1 MANNGIGSKTD
12 AVYPAAVIVL
22 PFSPKLMPFE
32 FEKTTFERLVE
43 VDPALTLIAVRLLAI
58 DAVRVPTPAP
68 VLRPKLTLFEL
79 LKVIAESAFDV
90 PPPAET
96 LIAWLAVIVPTPAP
110 VERPKVTPLLFVKV
124 SADRAFDVPPPA
136 DTFKA

>member
-1 MANNGIGSKTD
+1 MFVCPIGTGSNCD
-12 AVYPAAVIVL
+12 AVYPAAVTTL
-22 PFSPKLMPFE
+22 PANPKLIPLLFE
-32 FEKTTFERLVE
+32 NVIADRLFEVE
-43 VDPALTLIAVRLLAI
+43 PAETLMFVSEVAI

-96 LIAWLAVIVPTPAP
+96 L
-110 VERPKVTPLLFVKV
+110 
-124 SADRAFDVPPPA
+124 SA
-136 DTFKA
+136 